1 MEKPLMMVIRDT
13 YKLWCGHMRAIAV
26 EVGVPD
32 SYRMV
37 LSYLRQHPG
46 ANQKEIA
53 EFRNITTASVSQ
65 IVKEMQRTGYLRKEP
80 DPHDQRYVHL
90 YLTPRG
96 EACAGEILQRV
107 RCSDEKITARLTPR
121 QEERLIALLEELSQ
135 ILREE
140 FPPC

>member
-13 YKLWCGHMRAIAV
+13 YKLWQEHMRAIAA

-37 LSYLRQHPG
+37 LSYLRRHPG

-53 EFRNITTASVSQ
+53 AFRNITTASVSQ
-65 IVKEMQRTGYLRKEP
+65 IVKEMQLRGYLRKEADP
-80 DPHDQRYVHL
+80 DDQRYVRL
-90 YLTPRG
+90 YLTERG
-96 EACAGEILQRV
+96 EACAEEILQRV
-107 RCSDEKITARLTPR
+107 HRSDEKITAQLTPAR
-121 QEERLIALLEELSQ
+121 EAQLVALLEELSE
-135 ILREE
+135 ILGEA